1 MTKQD
6 RVLNAGHSTCIIPSS
21 FVIRSFV
28 IPFHLIPNR
37 IQLGEIDI
45 TKLFAS
51 RLQLV
56 LDSSEARDKLV
67 RAVCSALSAS
77 SLALR
82 AKLTTANSKVADL
95 ILDRLSICEA
105 IAALVSTVCT
115 SSIF

>member
-6 RVLNAGHSTCIIPSS
+6 RVLNGCHSTCIIPSS

-67 RAVCSALSAS
+67 LAVCSALSH
-77 SLALR
+77 R
-82 AKLTTANSKVADL
+82 VCICVPIDHGKQQVADL
-95 ILDRLSICEA
+95 ILDRLSILRGNRRFGFDGLLLP
-105 IAALVSTVCT
+105 ILR
-115 SSIF
+115 